1 MRILEVLRGRWTNGR
16 IEVGAATRGL
26 GVDFMVF
33 RQRVIGE
40 LENESLK
47 ELDDLVLEGRERVL
61 LCDAGRMVEVG
72 SDLHEVLIERGL
84 HPGHLRLEVR
94 DLLLLRVQGARGKPK
109 GPADLGV
116 GLREILELLC
126 ESRDFDVDGFG
137 AEGHV
142 QASTGRGNM
151 PLAGAL
157 AVEP

>member
-1 MRILEVLRGRWTNGR
+1 
-16 IEVGAATRGL
+16 
-26 GVDFMVF
+26 
-33 RQRVIGE
+33 
-40 LENESLK
+40 
-47 ELDDLVLEGRERVL
+47 
-61 LCDAGRMVEVG
+61 
-72 SDLHEVLIERGL
+72 
-84 HPGHLRLEVR
+84 
-94 DLLLLRVQGARGKPK
+94 
-109 GPADLGV
+109 V

>member
-1 MRILEVLRGRWTNGR
+1 MTSCSRDESAFSSATPDAWLRWAV
-16 IEVGAATRGL
+16 IFTRCSSSE
-26 GVDFMVF
+26 DFTQDTF
-33 RQRVIGE
+33 
-40 LENESLK
+40 
-47 ELDDLVLEGRERVL
+47 
-61 LCDAGRMVEVG
+61 A
-72 SDLHEVLIERGL
+72 
-84 HPGHLRLEVR
+84 LRFAIS
-94 DLLLLRVQGARGKPK
+94 LLLRVQGARGKPK

-137 AEGHV
+137 TEGHV

>member
-1 MRILEVLRGRWTNGR
+1 MTSCSRDESAFSSATPDAWLRWA
-16 IEVGAATRGL
+16 V
-26 GVDFMVF
+26 
-33 RQRVIGE
+33 
-40 LENESLK
+40 
-47 ELDDLVLEGRERVL
+47 
-61 LCDAGRMVEVG
+61 

-84 HPGHLRLEVR
+84 HPGHFRLEVR